1 MYYKK
6 FMFMLYSEIE
16 VGYSVKKKIG
26 QHSMIPSTSCL
37 NIEHVSQKTKIHQ
50 NQS

>member
-26 QHSMIPSTSCL
+26 VILGDFIGRVLTYYY
-37 NIEHVSQKTKIHQ
+37 
-50 NQS
+50 